1 MSIIN
6 DFYLDN
12 YMCRYKFSTKCKVP
26 SIINCSH
33 LTNTNYI
40 TNTYLYNKYIFIYV
54 YK

>member
-33 LTNTNYI
+33 ITNTN
-40 TNTYLYNKYIFIYV
+40 LYNKYMLIYIRV
-54 YK
+54 